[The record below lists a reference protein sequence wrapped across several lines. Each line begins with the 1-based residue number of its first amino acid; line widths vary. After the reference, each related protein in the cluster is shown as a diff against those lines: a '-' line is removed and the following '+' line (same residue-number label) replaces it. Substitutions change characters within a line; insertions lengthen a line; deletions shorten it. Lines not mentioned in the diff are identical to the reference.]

1 MLIKKRI
8 SIIYFIRTITWD
20 ILAIA
25 CYAILAGT
33 FDHYGILSQ
42 VSIPLAVTA
51 FAGTVLS
58 LLLAFRTSQS
68 YERWWEARVVWGAI
82 VNDSRTLVRQVK
94 LFMPN
99 TEAGLAVAKD
109 FARRQSVWCFALGE
123 SLRKVDHSS
132 KVTGYFSQTG
142 TDSGNKPNLIINH
155 HADALAQACQQFSL
169 NANKQVQ
176 IDATLV
182 RLCDSMGKCERIK
195 NTVFPRA
202 YSVLIHFLIYV
213 LMTMLPFGLE
223 DQSKL
228 VEVSLTIIIPVL
240 FIIIE
245 QTAILMQDPF
255 ENRPTDTPMT
265 QLAMTIENT
274 LMEIVDEPPVN
285 EIKPPVS
292 YYIM

>member
-8 SIIYFIRTITWD
+8 SIFYFIRTIKWD
-20 ILAIA
+20 VLAIA
-25 CYAILAGT
+25 AYAMLAGT

-51 FAGTVLS
+51 FSGTVLS

-94 LFMPN
+94 QFMPK
-99 TEAGLAVAKD
+99 TEQGLAVAKD
-109 FARRQSVWCFALGE
+109 FAARQGVWCFALSE
-123 SLRKVDHSS
+123 SLRKVEHSN
-132 KVTGYFSQTG
+132 KVSTYFSNIG
-142 TDSGNKPNLIINH
+142 ANSANKANLILDQ
-155 HADALAQACQQFSL
+155 HADALAAASEQFNI

-176 IDATLV
+176 IDATLA

-228 VEVSLTIIIPVL
+228 VEVSLTIIVPVL
-240 FIIIE
+240 FIAIE

-265 QLAMTIENT
+265 ALSMSIENT
-274 LMEIVDEPPVN
+274 LMEMVGEPPVYKI
-285 EIKPPVS
+285 EPPAS

>member
-8 SIIYFIRTITWD
+8 SILYFLRTIKWD
-20 ILAIA
+20 ILAII
-25 CYAILAGT
+25 CYAVIAGS

-51 FAGTVLS
+51 FVGTILS

-94 LFMPN
+94 LFMPK
-99 TEAGLAVAKD
+99 TTAGLNVAKD
-109 FARRQSVWCFALGE
+109 FARRQGVWCFALAE
-123 SLRKVDHSS
+123 SLRKAEHST
-132 KVTGYFSQTG
+132 KVSGYFKETG
-142 TDSGNKPNLIINH
+142 TDSVNKPNMIINH
-155 HADALAQACQQFSL
+155 HSDALSSATEQFSL
-169 NANKQVQ
+169 NPNQQVQ
-176 IDATLV
+176 IDATLA

-213 LMTMLPFGLE
+213 LMTLLPFGLE

-228 VEVSLTIIIPVL
+228 VEISLTIIIPAL
-240 FIIIE
+240 FIAIE

-265 QLAMTIENT
+265 ALSKSIENT
-274 LMEIVDEPPVN
+274 LMEIVGEPPVN
-285 EIKPPVS
+285 QIEPPTS

>member
-8 SIIYFIRTITWD
+8 SILYFLRTIKWD
-20 ILAIA
+20 ILAIV
-25 CYAILAGT
+25 CYAILAGA
-33 FDHYGILSQ
+33 FDHYSILNQ

-51 FAGTVLS
+51 FTGTILS

-82 VNDSRTLVRQVK
+82 VNDSRSLVRQVK
-94 LFMPN
+94 QFMPKN
-99 TEAGLAVAKD
+99 DEGLAVARD
-109 FARRQSVWCFALGE
+109 FARRQGIWCFALSE
-123 SLRKVDHSS
+123 SLRKMEHSD
-132 KVTGYFSQTG
+132 KVAGYFKSMGQ
-142 TDSGNKPNLIINH
+142 DSGNKPNKILDH
-155 HADALAQACQQFSL
+155 HSDALALASEKF
-169 NANKQVQ
+169 NINPNKQVQ
-176 IDATLV
+176 IDSTLV
-182 RLCDSMGKCERIK
+182 KLCDSMGRCERIK

-228 VEVSLTIIIPVL
+228 VEISLTIIVPSL
-240 FIIIE
+240 FIAIE

-265 QLAMTIENT
+265 TLSKSIENT
-274 LMEIVDEPPVN
+274 LMEMVGEPPVN
-285 EIKPPVS
+285 AIEPPS
-292 YYIM
+292 TYYIM